1 MGESGKQFV
10 TAAEDIRSYAGQY
23 DKSVQELKLQLVQAN
38 ERTAELE
45 EQIRHLVG
53 LLKDNNMATAKLMKH
68 CNEVLR
74 FAEQSQPEA
83 FSQEIADL
91 KSQVTILKNADEEI
105 IKSEERNRMQM
116 EDLVAEFEAQQEN
129 QKELFGWMDP
139 VFRHVVERK
148 AGE

>member
-1 MGESGKQFV
+1 MFSGWHRY
-10 TAAEDIRSYAGQY
+10 I
-23 DKSVQELKLQLVQAN
+23 
-38 ERTAELE
+38 
-45 EQIRHLVG
+45 
-53 LLKDNNMATAKLMKH
+53 
-68 CNEVLR
+68 
-74 FAEQSQPEA
+74 
-83 FSQEIADL
+83 
-91 KSQVTILKNADEEI
+91 TILKNADEEI